1 MRMATLLYITAHPLT
16 EAESFSLKVGRAFLD
31 AYREAAP
38 DDEIVRL
45 DLYNMEI
52 PLLDAAVLRGQNQLR
67 NGAAFAQ
74 LPADAQRKI
83 GRLTELADQ
92 FVAADKYV
100 FVTPFWNLSF
110 PPMMKVYIDA
120 ICVAGK
126 TFKYTEAGPVG
137 LLKNKRALHIQARG
151 GEYSEGPAAEMEFG
165 HRYLE
170 ALLHF
175 FGIEQVEAL
184 IIEGH
189 AHYPERADEILADAL
204 RRAPEMARR
213 FAKPLAGV
221 AL

>member
-1 MRMATLLYITAHPLT
+1 MATVLYITAHPLT
-16 EAESFSLKVGRAFLD
+16 EAESFSLKVGQAFLD
-31 AYREAAP
+31 AYRDAAP
-38 DDEIVRL
+38 DDQIVRL
-45 DLYNMEI
+45 DLYHMEI
-52 PLLDAAVLRGQNQLR
+52 PLLDAAVLRAQNQLR
-67 NGAAFAQ
+67 SGAAFAQ

-83 GRLTELADQ
+83 SRLTELADQ

-110 PPMMKVYIDA
+110 PPMMKAYIDA

-126 TFKYTEAGPVG
+126 TFKYTEAGSVG

-165 HRYLE
+165 HRYLK

-175 FGIEQVEAL
+175 FGVDPVEAL

-189 AHYPERADEILADAL
+189 AHHPDRAEAILADAL
-204 RRAPEMARR
+204 RRAPEVARQ
-213 FAKPLAGV
+213 FAAPLVCAAV
-221 AL
+221 

>member
-1 MRMATLLYITAHPLT
+1 MATVLYITAHPLT
-16 EAESFSLKVGRAFLD
+16 EAESFSLKVGKAFLD

-38 DDEIVRL
+38 DDQIVRL
-45 DLYNMEI
+45 DLYHMDI
-52 PLLDAAVLRGQNQLR
+52 PLLDAAVLRGQSQLR
-67 NGAAFAQ
+67 EGATFAQ

-83 GRLTELADQ
+83 SRLTELADQ

-110 PPMMKVYIDA
+110 PPMMKAYIDA

-126 TFKYTEAGPVG
+126 TFKYTETGAIG

-151 GEYSEGPAAEMEFG
+151 GVYSEGPAAQMEFG

-175 FGIEQVEAL
+175 FGIDDVEAL

-189 AHYPERADEILADAL
+189 AHHPERADQILADAL
-204 RRAPEMARR
+204 RRAPEAARR
-213 FAKPLAGV
+213 FAKSLTGA